1 MQVLYLFAALAIG
14 ALLCLLLLGI
24 IAFRWRAQWTQ
35 ALDYF
40 GLFEPDYELDQMY
53 EEERVELPPVGDE
66 PHHPDP
72 DIVESGWMDDAPPL
86 TPPAQRSA

>member
-14 ALLCLLLLGI
+14 ALACLLLLGI
-24 IAFRWRAQWTQ
+24 IAVRWRAQWTQ

-40 GLFEPDYELDQMY
+40 GNA
-53 EEERVELPPVGDE
+53 
-66 PHHPDP
+66 PHDPDP

>member
-14 ALLCLLLLGI
+14 ALVCLLLLGI
-24 IAFRWRAQWTQ
+24 IAVRWRAQWTQ

-40 GLFEPDYELDQMY
+40 GLVEPDYELEERY
-53 EEERVELPPVGDE
+53 EERADLPPVGDE
-66 PHHPDP
+66 PHDPDP

>member
-24 IAFRWRAQWTQ
+24 IAIRWRAQWAQ

-40 GLFEPDYELDQMY
+40 GLVEPEYEFDETYAQ
-53 EEERVELPPVGDE
+53 RVELPPVGNE
-66 PHHPDP
+66 PHEPDP
-72 DIVESGWMDDAPPL
+72 DIVESGWMHDTPPL
-86 TPPAQRSA
+86 SPPAQRSA